1 MRASRLLSLL
11 LLLQTH
17 GRMTAAQLAKR
28 LEVSV
33 RTVYRDVESLHSA
46 GIPLY
51 GEAGH
56 AGGYQL
62 VDGWRTR
69 LTGLTAEEAERLFL
83 AGLPGPA
90 AELGYGA
97 VVATVQRKLHAAL
110 PSALADRAARLQQ
123 RFHLDTPG
131 WYADGD
137 GSPHLAEVAEAV
149 WRQRRVAV
157 RYRSWNG
164 EAERTLE
171 PYGLVLK
178 GGRWYVVA
186 ARPGRDG
193 AATYRV
199 SQILALTPLDE
210 EFDRPAGFD
219 LPAWWRAHVV
229 RFRAGLHRDEATIR
243 LSPRGRERL
252 REIASDVVVAAA
264 EGSAGPPDDAG
275 WVTATVPIESL
286 THAHG
291 DLLRLGADVEV
302 LSPPELRARLAATA
316 AELAALYATSIGAA
330 VVTGSEIR
338 AAVTGSSV
346 AG

>member
-1 MRASRLLSLL
+1 MRASRLLSVL

-17 GRMTAAQLAKR
+17 GRMTAAELAQR

-33 RTVYRDVESLHSA
+33 RTIYRDVESLQAA

-51 GEAGH
+51 GDAGH

-62 VDGWRTR
+62 LDGWRTR
-69 LTGLTAEEAERLFL
+69 LTGLTAEEAERLLF

-90 AELGYGA
+90 AELGYDS
-97 VVATVQRKLHAAL
+97 VVATLQLKLQAAL
-110 PSALADRAARLQQ
+110 PPPLADRAAQLQQ

-131 WYADGD
+131 WYSDGD
-137 GSPHLAEVAEAV
+137 PSPYLAPAADAV
-149 WRQRRVAV
+149 WRQHRIRV

-164 EAERTLE
+164 EVTRTLE

-186 ARPGRDG
+186 ARPER
-193 AATYRV
+193 AEPATYRV
-199 SQILALTPLDE
+199 NQILELATLPET
-210 EFDRPAGFD
+210 FDRPVDFD
-219 LPAWWRAHVV
+219 LPGWWREHVV
-229 RFRAGLHRDEATIR
+229 DFRARLHRAEATVR

-252 REIASDVVVAAA
+252 REVGSDAVVAAV
-264 EGSAGPPDDAG
+264 EHSAGPPDESG
-275 WVTATVPIESL
+275 WVRAVVPIESL

-291 DLLRLGADVEV
+291 DLLRLGAEVEV
-302 LSPPELRARLAATA
+302 LSPADLRAMLAETA
-316 AELAALYATSIGAA
+316 AALGALYPPP
-330 VVTGSEIR
+330 
-338 AAVTGSSV
+338 